1 MAERYGLGSNALHS
15 SVTSMPTPEL
25 SLSLSHALLELA
37 ADGIV
42 VTDERGTIVLAS
54 AAAASLL
61 GWPRDELVGTDVALV
76 LGEPLE
82 GGRVLTG
89 RRRDGST
96 LAIEVTT
103 SEVETPQGRLLLAEL
118 HDASERR
125 GYVDGL
131 ERSEAWLRELIEQAP
146 DGILVIGHDGRYV
159 EANASICRLLGYS
172 RDELVGKAPIDIA
185 DPEHAPRL
193 AEIRAR
199 VAAAGGATELLRWT
213 FVHKD
218 GTRVPT
224 EVHARILADGRRQ
237 AFIRDIREQER
248 VERELRAAE
257 AERAAA
263 LRELAV
269 AIDQCP
275 AGIAILRGPE
285 GQHVTHNRA
294 ARALWGDRL
303 DASAGLRQP
312 RSIVCRPDGTPLT
325 REELPAVRALREG
338 RIVRDR
344 VALRMPDGAL
354 VPYDISVAPLFDEHG
369 AVSGAIAIAWDVSAV
384 VELERLR
391 AEWSSLIAHDLR
403 QPIHAISLFAQMAR
417 RHARS
422 GPEMVPRDIASLL
435 EVVERLKLM
444 TDDLLDFSRIE
455 AKRLTIEWT
464 SVDLVACTR
473 AAMDR
478 VALVDPE
485 LRVELRV
492 DGEIP
497 PLAGE
502 PQRLAQVMDRL
513 LGIARG
519 HRRPDSSVRV
529 HIERDGEHVAV
540 AVTHEG
546 DGIDPADLPR
556 LFERL
561 ERPGTVRTS
570 ASDVGLGMQ
579 ILRGLVEAHGGRIA
593 AESIPGGET
602 TFRFRLPLVR
612 PAEAR
617 LPQNSI
623 GRG

>member
-1 MAERYGLGSNALHS
+1 M
-15 SVTSMPTPEL
+15 PEL
-25 SLSLSHALLELA
+25 SLSLSRALLESA

-61 GWPRDELVGTDVALV
+61 GWPRDELVGTDVATV
-76 LGEPLE
+76 LAEPLDGGTSTRALE

-89 RRRDGST
+89 RRREGSE

-103 SEVETPQGRLLLAEL
+103 SAVDTPQGRFSLAEL

-125 GYVDGL
+125 GYVDAL

-146 DGILVIGHDGRYV
+146 DGILVVGHDGRYV

-172 RDELVGKAPIDIA
+172 RDELVGKDPLDIA
-185 DPEHAPRL
+185 DPEDAPRL
-193 AEIRAR
+193 AEARAR
-199 VAAAGGATELLRWT
+199 IAAAGGATELLRWT

-224 EVHARILADGRRQ
+224 EVHARILADGRSQ
-237 AFIRDIREQER
+237 AFVRDIREQER

-257 AERAAA
+257 GERAAA
-263 LRELAV
+263 LRELEV

-275 AGIAILRGPE
+275 ATIAIIRGPE

-294 ARALWGDRL
+294 ARALWGDRF

-312 RSIVCRPDGTPLT
+312 RTIFCWPDGTPLT
-325 REELPAVRALREG
+325 REELPGFRAMREG
-338 RIVRDR
+338 TVEWDR
-344 VALRMPDGAL
+344 VAVRMPDGAL
-354 VPYDISVAPLFDEHG
+354 VPYDLNAAPLLDEHG
-369 AVSGAIAIAWDVSAV
+369 AISGAIAIAWDVSAV

-422 GPEMVPRDIASLL
+422 APEMVPRDIASLL
-435 EVVERLKLM
+435 EVVDRLKLM

-455 AKRLTIEWT
+455 AHRLKIEWT

-473 AAMDR
+473 AAIER
-478 VALVDPE
+478 IALVDPE

-497 PLAGE
+497 PLAGA
-502 PQRLAQVMDRL
+502 PQRLGQVMDKL

-519 HRRPDSSVRV
+519 HRRPGSSVRV
-529 HIERDGEHVAV
+529 HVEREGEHVAV
-540 AVTHEG
+540 AVTLEG

-556 LFERL
+556 LFERF

-570 ASDVGLGMQ
+570 AADVGLGMQ
-579 ILRGLVEAHGGRIA
+579 ILRGLVEAHGGKIA
-593 AESIPGGET
+593 AESIPNGET
-602 TFRFRLPLVR
+602 TFRFTLPLVR
-612 PAEAR
+612 PAEPR
-617 LPQNSI
+617 LPRNSI